1 MSDLR
6 KCMVPG
12 CEKMVVEEGYYFCGE
27 HEHVF
32 KDTRDM
38 VGKVAGGAAVVFV
51 TGVGFIRKLKK

>member
-1 MSDLR
+1 MSELR

-38 VGKVAGGAAVVFV
+38 VGAVASGLVVLV
-51 TGVGFIRKLKK
+51 VGGVGFVRQLKK